1 MTRILVLNGPNL
13 GTLGSREPEIY
24 GSDTLADIEAGLRR
38 RAAELGVDIRLEQS
52 NHEGALVDL
61 LEEERARADGCIINP
76 GGLSHTSVVLADALR
91 AFVHPVV
98 EVHLSNIFAREP
110 VRRVS
115 LCAEAAAAVI
125 SGLGPRGYM
134 LAMDGL
140 VGMLAAE
147 KMIEKTP

>member
-24 GSDTLADIEAGLRR
+24 GTQSLADIEAALRER
-38 RAAELGVDIRLEQS
+38 SAELGVDIRLAHS

-61 LEEERARADGCIINP
+61 LEEERAVADGCIINP

-91 AFVHPVV
+91 AFAHPVV

-110 VRRVS
+110 LRRVS
-115 LCAEAAAAVI
+115 LCAEAATAVI
-125 SGLGPRGYM
+125 SGFGPRGYV
-134 LAMDGL
+134 LAIDGL
-140 VGMLAAE
+140 VGMLASAGMKE
-147 KMIEKTP
+147 NTT